1 MCVQDEMLIYSIPP
15 LPSLRPWSTQA
26 SAFAGMSS
34 DSESSDGEAPAPV
47 KVEAA
52 PSKVWIDVHHRVLP
66 FLSFVRDTICSR
78 HLYTTRYLTI
88 RLCRASCTLDMYF
101 RAKRCINLS
110 VYTARTSTSKVR
122 AYQTLLKEAEN
133 HATWMV

>member
-1 MCVQDEMLIYSIPP
+1 MLIYSIPP

-52 PSKVWIDVHHRVLP
+52 PSKVWIDVHRVLP
-66 FLSFVRDTICSR
+66 SPLPFVRDTICSR
-78 HLYTTRYLTI
+78 GHILRDTPPDGFAE
-88 RLCRASCTLDMYF
+88 RLALGTF
-101 RAKRCINLS
+101 
-110 VYTARTSTSKVR
+110 TFVR
-122 AYQTLLKEAEN
+122 RGA
-133 HATWMV
+133 